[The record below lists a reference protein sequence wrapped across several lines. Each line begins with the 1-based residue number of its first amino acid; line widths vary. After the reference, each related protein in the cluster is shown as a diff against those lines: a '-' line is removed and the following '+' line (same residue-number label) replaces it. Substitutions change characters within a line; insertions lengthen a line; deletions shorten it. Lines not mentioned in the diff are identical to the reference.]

1 MLLACK
7 YIDYTGNTQYTKYN
21 KQYTQS
27 CHYLISLPSKI
38 YAQKKKIT
46 IAEIFEK
53 CSILFKCKAGENFNH
68 RNTLSILRIALK
80 LHFVQNVEPN
90 AEIGQKGAF
99 CKGLAATPLTKIKA
113 LNSSG
118 FTIWATTTTPN
129 MIFAMS

>member
-46 IAEIFEK
+46 IA
-53 CSILFKCKAGENFNH
+53 
-68 RNTLSILRIALK
+68 
-80 LHFVQNVEPN
+80 
-90 AEIGQKGAF
+90 
-99 CKGLAATPLTKIKA
+99 ATPLTKIQG